1 MSHFTYKAKRSDGE
15 IYKGEKD
22 AKDRFEL
29 YRMLKESGEEAIDV
43 QEKGGSG
50 VFSKGFNIELPFLHS
65 IKTQDK
71 INFARNLS
79 AMISA
84 GLAMSRA
91 LSVMERQTKNKE
103 LKKILISLQKDISE
117 GKTLSQAMSQY
128 KDVFSALF
136 ISMVAAG
143 EQSGTLAESLKIVG
157 IQMDKSFA
165 LQRRVKGAMMYPGI
179 ILSAMVIIAVLMLTF
194 IVPTL
199 MKTFTELNVDL
210 PASTKLV
217 LFMSNSLRDHWL
229 IVFVLFILLLVLFYL
244 FKKSAKGKSIIDYLI
259 LKIPVIGEIV
269 KEVNSARTARTL
281 SSLLSSGVDV
291 VESVRITT
299 DVMQNVH
306 YKAILQRAGSA
317 IEKGDPISKIF
328 TENEKYYPLFLG
340 EMMNVGEETGKIGEM
355 LYGVATFY
363 EEDVDQRTKD
373 MSTIIEPFLMVIIG
387 AAVGFFAI
395 SMISPMY
402 SLVNVI

>member
-15 IYKGEKD
+15 VYKGEKD
-22 AKDRFEL
+22 ANDRFEL
-29 YRMLKESGEEAIDV
+29 YKMLKESGEEVLDV
-43 QEKGGSG
+43 QEKNSSSM
-50 VFSKGFNIELPFLHS
+50 FSKGMTINLPFMHS
-65 IKTQDK
+65 IKMQDK

-79 AMISA
+79 SMISA

-91 LSVMERQTKNKE
+91 LSVMERQTKNQE
-103 LKKILISLQKDISE
+103 LRKILVSLQKDISE
-117 GKTLSQAMSQY
+117 GKTLSQAMSSY
-128 KDVFSALF
+128 KNVFSALF

-143 EQSGTLAESLKIVG
+143 EQSGSLSESLRIVG
-157 IQMDKSFA
+157 VQMDKTYA

-179 ILSAMVIIAVLMLTF
+179 ILSAMVIIAVLMLTY

-199 MKTFTELNVDL
+199 MKTFTELNVQL
-210 PASTKLV
+210 PASTRFV
-217 LFMSNSLRDHWL
+217 LFLSNALRDHGL
-229 IVFVLFILLLVLFYL
+229 LVFLGFVILVVIFILL
-244 FKKSAKGKSIIDYLI
+244 KRSEQGKNTIDYAV

-291 VESVRITT
+291 VESVRITG
-299 DVMQNVH
+299 DVIQNVR
-306 YKAILQRAGSA
+306 YKDILKRAGEA
-317 IEKGDPISKIF
+317 IEKGEPISKIF
-328 TENEKYYPLFLG
+328 TQNEKYYPLFLG

-355 LYGVATFY
+355 LLGVANFY
-363 EEDVDQRTKD
+363 EEDVDQKTKD

-387 AAVGFFAI
+387 GAVGFFAI

>member
-1 MSHFTYKAKRSDGE
+1 MPHFIYKAKRSDGE
-15 IYKGEKD
+15 IYKGTKD

-29 YRMLKESGEEAIDV
+29 YRMLKESGEEAVDV
-43 QEKGGSG
+43 QEKG
-50 VFSKGFNIELPFLHS
+50 VNKGFSEGFSMSLPFFHS
-65 IKTQDK
+65 IKAQDK

-91 LSVMERQTKNKE
+91 LSVMERQTKNKK
-103 LKKILISLQKDISE
+103 LRDILISLQKDISE
-117 GKTLSQAMSQY
+117 GKTLSQAMSKY

-143 EQSGTLAESLKIVG
+143 EQSGTLAESLRIVG
-157 IQMDKSFA
+157 MQMDKSFA

-179 ILSAMVIIAVLMLTF
+179 ILSAMVIIAILMLTF

-199 MKTFTELNVDL
+199 MKTFTELKVQL
-210 PASTKLV
+210 PASTRFV
-217 LFMSNSLRDHWL
+217 LFLSDSLRDYWP
-229 IVFVLFILLLVLFYL
+229 IVFMLFVAIVVLFYL
-244 FKKSAKGKSIIDYLI
+244 FKKSATGKSIIDFLV
-259 LKIPVIGEIV
+259 LKIPVIGEII

-306 YKAILQRAGSA
+306 YKAILKKAGEA

-328 TENEKYYPLFLG
+328 TQNEKYYPLFLG
-340 EMMNVGEETGKIGEM
+340 EMMNVGEETGKIGDM
-355 LYGVATFY
+355 LFGVANFY

>member
-15 IYKGEKD
+15 VYKGEKD
-22 AKDRFEL
+22 ANDRFEL
-29 YRMLKESGEEAIDV
+29 YKMLKESGEEVLDV
-43 QEKGGSG
+43 QEKNSSSM
-50 VFSKGFNIELPFLHS
+50 FSKGMTINLPFMHS
-65 IKTQDK
+65 IKMQDK

-79 AMISA
+79 SMISA

-91 LSVMERQTKNKE
+91 LSVMERQTKNQE
-103 LKKILISLQKDISE
+103 LKKVLVSLQKDISE
-117 GKTLSQAMSQY
+117 GKTLSQAMSSY
-128 KDVFSALF
+128 KNVFSALF
-136 ISMVAAG
+136 ISMVSAG
-143 EQSGTLAESLKIVG
+143 EQSGSLAESLKIVG
-157 IQMDKSFA
+157 IQMDKTFA

-199 MKTFTELNVDL
+199 MKTFTELNVQL
-210 PASTKLV
+210 PAST
-217 LFMSNSLRDHWL
+217 R
-229 IVFVLFILLLVLFYL
+229 FVLFISNALRDNGILVLIGFVILVGL
-244 FKKSAKGKSIIDYLI
+244 FIMFKRSKNGKYTIDYLV

-291 VESVRITT
+291 VESVRITA
-299 DVMQNVH
+299 DVIQNVH
-306 YKAILQRAGSA
+306 YKDILKVAGEA
-317 IEKGDPISKIF
+317 IEKGEPISKIF
-328 TENEKYYPLFLG
+328 TQNEKYYPLFLG

-355 LYGVATFY
+355 LLGVANFY
-363 EEDVDQRTKD
+363 EEDVDQKTKD

-387 AAVGFFAI
+387 GAVGFFAI